1 MIGLQALKLPLS
13 LEKVGPREFLY
24 KICID
29 ILVGYRLNCT
39 QDSPKTQLI
48 LPESLKV
55 LPLYILGMLKHPALL
70 DNVPGSGSYQDSALS
85 GGASPN
91 RPVIKASERAFELT
105 RLLTLPVRQIVR
117 TLYPR

>member
-1 MIGLQALKLPLS
+1 MPLS

-48 LPESLKV
+48 LPESLKA

-70 DNVPGSGSYQDSALS
+70 DNVPGAGASSQQDSSLS

-117 TLYPR
+117 TLYPRCVLAPC